1 LSDNKLL
8 LKVPILI
15 LYPAYFIIMG
25 TYAVLLFCL
34 RSFFLLL
41 NDADLQKKSYV
52 AFQVP
57 IINIIYNNYIIYIY
71 DIYIIYMIIPE

>member
-1 LSDNKLL
+1 VLKKLKNFCEKIKIFDKNFLNFSTLVKLIELSDNKLL

-34 RSFFLLL
+34 RSFFFVV
-41 NDADLQKKSYV
+41 K
-52 AFQVP
+52 
-57 IINIIYNNYIIYIY
+57 
-71 DIYIIYMIIPE
+71 